1 MDNRRAHLEKDFA
14 DAGLALLMDW
24 SAESDGELLWEE
36 FCSDKPRMSHDLD
49 IRCRKLI
56 QKARRNTHFHRIGK
70 SVGKMAASFV
80 LVFFLAVSLIT
91 SVEALRV
98 PVLNF
103 FLKHSPR
110 ATSIVFQQ
118 NSTTKKQNQL
128 EELLSILKS
137 FVPEGYTL
145 ELEKV
150 YRDEYVNPPI
160 VTSVFLIFKDADEHL
175 IYIETSPAEG
185 VRNIDTED
193 ATVSQIILAGLEAML
208 IEKSPE
214 IRVIWLNK
222 TQNLLYSVTASS
234 MEKSDFM
241 EYVTTLAWET
251 RYSNAGLNG

>member
-1 MDNRRAHLEKDFA
+1 MDNRRDHLEKEFA

-24 SAESDGELLWEE
+24 SAESDGESLWEE
-36 FCSDKPRMSHDLD
+36 FSSDEPRMPQDLD
-49 IRCRKLI
+49 IRCRNLI
-56 QKARRNTHFHRIGK
+56 QKARRNMCFHRIGK
-70 SVGKMAASFV
+70 SIGKMAASFV
-80 LVFFLAVSLIT
+80 LVLFLAVSLIT

-110 ATSIVFQQ
+110 ATSIIFQQ
-118 NSTTKKQNQL
+118 NSSTKKQNQL

-150 YRDEYVNPPI
+150 YRDEYANPPV
-160 VTSVFLIFKDADEHL
+160 VTSVFLFFQDTDEHL

-185 VRNIDTED
+185 VRNVDTEN
-193 ATVSQIILAGLEAML
+193 ATVSQITLAGMEAML
-208 IEKSPE
+208 IEKSSE

-222 TQNLLYSVTASS
+222 TQNLLYSVTANS

-241 EYVTTLAWET
+241 EYVTTLAWEI